1 MMETLSTTDERIQPL
16 LPVRRLHNF
25 VYCPR
30 LFYFQWVEN
39 VFVENADTVA
49 GSSIHRKVDV
59 PTQIKDGLPNA
70 LPEGTVFRSLELSS
84 EKMGLVG
91 IIDIAES
98 TENGIELVDY
108 KKGSALRHD
117 NGERVAKEPDA
128 IQLAAHALLLQE
140 HGHTVSSAWVYYAAD
155 KRKVEVP
162 LTEELLGQCRQY
174 IGEATEAAKRVT
186 MPDALCGDPRCLY
199 CSLYPVCLPEESSY
213 WKTPGEN
220 APAIQ
225 RPPRPDSDE
234 GEVLIVQKPGAQI
247 GVRGENVEV
256 RLKNEKLGG
265 MALHQLKQVYLYGA
279 VQITAQ
285 AAQLFLENDIPVA
298 YFSAAG
304 RFLGML
310 QGLGTSGTDAR
321 RGQYRLFEREDIR
334 LHLAKEIIR
343 SKIHNQRVMLMRN
356 GEVEKTDIEEMK
368 RLRNQTENA
377 DSLDTLRGLEGS
389 AAALYFRLFASMLKS
404 KGYNFDFNGRNRR
417 PPRDP
422 VNALLSLGYSMLA
435 KELTGICHSV
445 GLDPFIG
452 FFHQPRYGR
461 PALALDL
468 MEEFRPLIA
477 DSVAI
482 SLLNRHELDEKDF
495 IFSSKGVFLNQQGR
509 RAFWE
514 AYFRRMDTL
523 VSHPQFEY
531 KMPYRRM
538 LEVQARQLWRYLR
551 GEAKTYCGFTTR

>member
-1 MMETLSTTDERIQPL
+1 METLQTNDECMQPL

-59 PTQIKDGLPNA
+59 PSKIREKMPEA
-70 LPEGTVFRSLELSS
+70 LPEGATFRSLMLSS
-84 EKMGLVG
+84 ESLGLVG
-91 IIDIAES
+91 VIDLVES
-98 TENGIELVDY
+98 TENGLELIDY
-108 KKGSALRHD
+108 KKGSARRND
-117 NGERVAKEPDA
+117 DGERMAKEPDM
-128 IQLAAHALLLQE
+128 IQLAAQTLLLQE
-140 HGHTVSSAWVYYAAD
+140 HGYTVSSAWVYYAAD
-155 KRKVEVP
+155 KRKVEVA
-162 LTEELLGQCRQY
+162 LTETLLDQCR
-174 IGEATEAAKRVT
+174 AAIEKAKETAKLENV
-186 MPDALCGDPRCLY
+186 PDALCGDPRCLY
-199 CSLYPVCLPEESSY
+199 CSLYPVCLPEESAF
-213 WKTPGEN
+213 WNHPDKTPVIN
-220 APAIQ
+220 
-225 RPPRPDSDE
+225 RPPRPENDE
-234 GEVLIVQKPGAQI
+234 GEVLIVQKAGAQI
-247 GVRGENVEV
+247 GARGENIEV
-256 RLKNEKLGG
+256 RFKGEKLAS
-265 MALHQLKQVYLYGA
+265 MALHQLTQVYIYGA

-285 AAQLFLENDIPVA
+285 TTQRFLEHDIPVA

-321 RGQYRLFEREDIR
+321 RAQYRLFDRLDIR
-334 LHLAKEIIR
+334 LELSRETVRAKIN
-343 SKIHNQRVMLMRN
+343 NQRVMLMRN
-356 GEVEKTDIEEMK
+356 GQTEKAEIDEMK
-368 RLRNQTENA
+368 CLRDRTAKA
-377 DSLDTLRGLEGS
+377 DSLDMLRGLEGN
-389 AAALYFRLFASMLKS
+389 AAAIYFRNFASMLKP
-404 KGYNFDFNGRNRR
+404 KGYDFDFTGRNRR

-422 VNALLSLGYSMLA
+422 VNALLSMGYSMLA
-435 KELTGICHSV
+435 KELAGVCHSV

-495 IFSSKGVFLNQQGR
+495 VFSSKGVFLKQEGR

-514 AYFRRMDTL
+514 AYFRRMDTP
-523 VSHPQFEY
+523 VSHPQFKY

-538 LEVQARQLWRYLR
+538 LEVQVRQLWRYLR
-551 GEAKTYCGFTTR
+551 GETETYYGFTTR

>member
-1 MMETLSTTDERIQPL
+1 METLQTNDERNQPL

-39 VFVENADTVA
+39 IFIENADTIA

-59 PTQIKDGLPNA
+59 PTKIKEALPDA
-70 LPEGTVFRSLELSS
+70 LPEGTSFRSLQLSS
-84 EKMGLVG
+84 EKLRLVG
-91 IIDIAES
+91 VIDLAES
-98 TENGIELVDY
+98 TENGLELIDY
-108 KKGSALRHD
+108 KKGSARR
-117 NGERVAKEPDA
+117 NAEGERIAKKSDV
-128 IQLAAHALLLQE
+128 IQLAAQTLLLNE
-140 HGHTVSSAWVYYAAD
+140 HGYKVSSGWVYYAAD
-155 KRKVEVP
+155 KRKVEVS
-162 LTEELLGQCRQY
+162 LTEELLSECRDY
-174 IGEATEAAKRVT
+174 IKKAEETAKST
-186 MPDALCGDPRCLY
+186 DIPKPLQGDPRCLY
-199 CSLYPVCLPEESSY
+199 CSLYPVCLPEESIC
-213 WKTPGEN
+213 WKTPVNKERIIER
-220 APAIQ
+220 A
-225 RPPRPDSDE
+225 PRPDNDE
-234 GEVLIVQKPGAQI
+234 GEVLIVQKAGAQI
-247 GVRGENVEV
+247 GIRGEHVEV
-256 RLKNEKLGG
+256 RFKKEKIGSL
-265 MALHQLKQVYLYGA
+265 ALHQLKQVYLYGA

-285 AAQLFLENDIPVA
+285 TAQRFLEHDISVS

-310 QGLGTSGTDAR
+310 QGLSTSGIDAR
-321 RGQYRLFEREDIR
+321 RGQYRLFDRSDIR
-334 LHLAKEIIR
+334 LELSRETIRAKIN
-343 SKIHNQRVMLMRN
+343 NQRVMLMRN
-356 GEVEKTDIEEMK
+356 GEAEKIDLDEIK
-368 RLRNQTENA
+368 RLRNQTEKA
-377 DSLDTLRGLEGS
+377 TSLDILRGLEGN
-389 AAALYFRLFASMLKS
+389 AAAIYFKNFASMLKN

-445 GLDPFIG
+445 GLDPFVG

-495 IFSSKGVFLNQQGR
+495 VFSSKGVFLKQQGR

-514 AYFRRMDTL
+514 AYFRRMDTP
-523 VSHPQFEY
+523 VSHPQFKY

-551 GEAKTYCGFTTR
+551 GEAETYYGFTTR

>member
-1 MMETLSTTDERIQPL
+1 METLCTNDERTQPL
-16 LPVRRLHNF
+16 LPVRRLHNY

-59 PTQIKDGLPNA
+59 PTKIKDVLPDA
-70 LPEGTVFRSLELSS
+70 LPEGTAFRSLELSS
-84 EKMGLVG
+84 ESLGLVG
-91 IIDIAES
+91 IIDVAES
-98 TENGIELVDY
+98 TENGIELIDY
-108 KKGSALRHD
+108 KKGSARRD
-117 NGERVAKEPDA
+117 DDGGRMAKDPDA
-128 IQLAAHALLLQE
+128 IQLAAQTLLLRE
-140 HGHTVSSAWVYYAAD
+140 HGYSVSCGWIYYAAD
-155 KRKVEVP
+155 KRKVEIP
-162 LTEELLGQCRQY
+162 LTEELLDRCRHY
-174 IGEATEAAKRVT
+174 IGEAMETARRAT
-186 MPDALCGDPRCLY
+186 IPDALSGDPRCLY
-199 CSLYPVCLPEESSY
+199 CSLYPVCLPEESYY
-213 WKTPGEN
+213 WKEPDEN
-220 APAIQ
+220 APDIQ
-225 RPPRPDSDE
+225 RPPRPDNDE

-247 GVRGENVEV
+247 GVRGDNVEV
-256 RLKNEKLGG
+256 RLKNEKLGSI
-265 MALHQLKQVYLYGA
+265 ALHQLKQVYLYGA

-285 AAQLFLENDIPVA
+285 AAQHLLENDIPVA

-321 RGQYRLFEREDIR
+321 RGQYRLFERSDIR
-334 LHLAKEIIR
+334 LQLTREVVRAKIN
-343 SKIHNQRVMLMRN
+343 NQRVMLMRN
-356 GEVEKTDIEEMK
+356 GETQKIDIEEMK
-368 RLRNQTENA
+368 RLRDQTGKA
-377 DSLDTLRGLEGS
+377 DSLDILRGLEGN
-389 AAALYFRLFASMLKS
+389 AAAIYFRNFASMLKS
-404 KGYNFDFNGRNRR
+404 KGYDFDFNGRNRR

-477 DSVAI
+477 DSIAI
-482 SLLNRHELDEKDF
+482 SLINRHELDKKDF
-495 IFSSKGVFLNQQGR
+495 VFSSKGVFLNQQGR

-514 AYFRRMDTL
+514 AYFRRMDTP
-523 VSHPQFEY
+523 VSHPQFKY
-531 KMPYRRM
+531 QMPYRRM
-538 LEVQARQLWRYLR
+538 LEVQVRQLWRYLR
-551 GEAKTYCGFTTR
+551 GEAETYHGFTTR